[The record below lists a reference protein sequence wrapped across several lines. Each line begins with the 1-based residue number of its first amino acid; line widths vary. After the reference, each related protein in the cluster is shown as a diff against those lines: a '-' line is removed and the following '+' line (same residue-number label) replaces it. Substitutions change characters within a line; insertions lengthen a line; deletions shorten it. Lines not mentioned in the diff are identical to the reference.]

1 MWQPTT
7 IQWGFGGWASEQAGI
22 VRTNICSQ
30 YTLYIMY
37 VINQY
42 ERSTG
47 SYVEYYLWSNNVSR
61 FNLNS
66 LYNNGP

>member
-1 MWQPTT
+1 MWKPTK

-47 SYVEYYLWSNNVSR
+47 S
-61 FNLNS
+61 LNIIYEVTMWVV
-66 LYNNGP
+66 LI